1 MGQKILQFNGFD
13 LKLFSIPC
21 RLVFSQGKE
30 NYKLMFYEECFLN
43 ECCRVQKLRRRVKK
57 IVKPQRVMTEISSL
71 CSLSKGAFHIFSK
84 TWRKMM
90 RSIFRES
97 NAGRQK
103 TWTYKFIKLNI
114 TEFWRRHHAKEELNC
129 RKRGNSVVEIGA
141 HESFLCNICSSVV
154 HRCFFTML
162 IKSESNESKSYVLSI
177 IKRANRTAAV
187 LTHIFHNYR

>member
-1 MGQKILQFNGFD
+1 MSVGQKKSSIQWLWLEAFLHSLQAC
-13 LKLFSIPC
+13 LLSREVKLQVDVLW
-21 RLVFSQGKE
+21 R
-30 NYKLMFYEECFLN
+30 MFLN
-43 ECCRVQKLRRRVKK
+43 ECCRVQKLRWRVKK

-154 HRCFFTML
+154 HRCFFYYAD
-162 IKSESNESKSYVLSI
+162 KEWKQR
-177 IKRANRTAAV
+177 K
-187 LTHIFHNYR
+187 